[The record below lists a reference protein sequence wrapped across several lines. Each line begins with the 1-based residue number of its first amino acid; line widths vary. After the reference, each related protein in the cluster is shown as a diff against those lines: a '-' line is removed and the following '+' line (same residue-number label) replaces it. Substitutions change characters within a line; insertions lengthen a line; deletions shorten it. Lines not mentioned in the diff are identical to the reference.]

1 MTNDHLT
8 FLILGSYGFSFT
20 ILLMVIRV
28 LSRVGKNEERTDAIR
43 ELLKGHEQ
51 RQIRTL
57 DELKKDLR
65 GTRDAMVNLATAVG
79 TLAKKS

>member
-79 TLAKKS
+79 ALAKKN